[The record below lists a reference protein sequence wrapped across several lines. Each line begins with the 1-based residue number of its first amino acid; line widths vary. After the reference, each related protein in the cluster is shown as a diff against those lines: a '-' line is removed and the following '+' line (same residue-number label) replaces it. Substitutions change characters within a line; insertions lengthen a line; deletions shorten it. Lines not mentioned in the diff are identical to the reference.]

1 MAGGTIPRT
10 FPGDEWRPPF
20 FTAFGQFALA
30 AAFCASV
37 PRSLPLRGPS
47 VSGRILPIAESSEC
61 FVCPRVQVSVCALSM
76 LAK

>member
-47 VSGRILPIAESSEC
+47 VS
-61 FVCPRVQVSVCALSM
+61 
-76 LAK
+76 